1 MTALDGDSD
10 FITTSRHHQLY
21 PGLFCVGPDM
31 FSITTEKARRSIAF
45 LKHPPVT
52 FGLVLL
58 IGIWWGAYGLVGI
71 ERSAQRRALE
81 SDTANLSRVFEQNV
95 IRSISEIDKT
105 LLYLRHAHSRST
117 GPTDWS
123 DLIKQAFTSSDIT
136 FQLAVID
143 QNGYLIASD
152 RGPQPPPALD
162 LSDREHF
169 RVHVHAI
176 DDVADVSKPVLGR
189 VSKQWSIQ
197 ITRRINNPDGTFG
210 GVIVAS
216 MDPEHFASFYR
227 SIELGSGGAVSLV
240 GIDGVVR
247 ASGGVQAERLGAKLS
262 EPILV
267 QQILHKRAATI
278 DYRDTVTSIPR
289 IASTRWVD
297 GYALAVVVATDE
309 YQPALG
315 WKRNPNIYYIGAAA
329 LTLLVLAALV
339 AIVRRSLRLVEA
351 ARELRIKRLQHE
363 MTLEN
368 IAQGILMVDAKG
380 EIGFM
385 NSRYAELQGLPV
397 DFASG
402 RTTYR
407 ELVDHLDATG
417 EFDERI
423 GADLLDFIRFPGH
436 RECIPHYDRDRPDG
450 TALAVR
456 TTRLPDGGFVQTLTD
471 ISGRRRAEAK
481 VLQLARHDALTGLTN
496 RAVIRQQL
504 EEAAGLSATGR
515 SFAVLMIDL
524 DRFKPVN
531 DTHGHAV
538 GDLLLKLV
546 AERLRNTVRTGDV
559 VGRLGGDEFAVIQ
572 MGATQT
578 DQAEALASRLTR
590 ALCQPYSID
599 GQTITIGAS
608 IGIAMAPSHGRT
620 GQELLAAADLALY
633 AVKAQSRGSYAV
645 FNQKMHEEH
654 CARRQLEEDLRR
666 ALDEGQFELHYQ
678 PILSIADN
686 HVTAYE
692 ALIRWRHPER
702 GNVPP
707 LDFIPLAEESGLIG
721 PIGAWVMQTACN
733 DVSQREGNARV
744 AINLSPVQFRNA
756 NLVATVMSALEVS
769 GLSPDRLEIEIT
781 ESALLQDCQLTQRHL
796 DDLRDLGVH
805 ITMDD
810 FGTGYSSLSYLMSYP
825 IQSLKIDSSFVN
837 GLGENANRAAIVKT
851 ITTLASS
858 LGMSTTAEGVETA
871 QQLALLREL
880 GCTEAQGY
888 YFSKPK
894 PAAEILPPRSSVA
907 ATPRLAYRAAG

>member
-1 MTALDGDSD
+1 
-10 FITTSRHHQLY
+10 
-21 PGLFCVGPDM
+21 M
-31 FSITTEKARRSIAF
+31 FSLTTETARRAVEM
-45 LKHPPVT
+45 LKLPPVA
-52 FGLVLL
+52 FGLALL
-58 IGIWWGAYGLVGI
+58 IGIWWGAAALVGV
-71 ERSAQRRALE
+71 ERSAQRRAIE

-105 LLYLRHAHSRST
+105 LLYMRYAHSRST
-117 GPTDWS
+117 DATDWS
-123 DLIKQAFTSSDIT
+123 HLIKQAFTSSDIT

-143 QNGYLIASD
+143 QNGYLVATD
-152 RGPQPPPALD
+152 RGPQPPVALD
-162 LSDREHF
+162 LSDRDHF
-169 RVHVHAI
+169 RVHVNAVE
-176 DDVADVSKPVLGR
+176 DAVDVSKPVLGR

-197 ITRRINNPDGTFG
+197 ITRRLDNPDGTFG

-227 SIELGSGGAVSLV
+227 SIDLGSGGAVTLV
-240 GIDGVVR
+240 GTDGIVR
-247 ASGGVQAERLGAKLS
+247 ASGGANADRLGARLS
-262 EPILV
+262 EPLLLK
-267 QQILHKRAATI
+267 QILNKRAATI
-278 DYRDTVTSIPR
+278 GYRDTATGTPR
-289 IASTRWVD
+289 IASTRSVD
-297 GYALAVVVATDE
+297 GHALAVIVGTDE

-315 WKRNPNIYYIGAAA
+315 WKRDPRIYYFGAAA
-329 LTLLVLAALV
+329 LTLLIIAALS
-339 AIVRRSLRLVEA
+339 AIALRSLRLAEA
-351 ARELRIKRLQHE
+351 GRELRIKRRQHE

-385 NSRYAELQGLPV
+385 NSRFAELQGLPV
-397 DFASG
+397 DLTSG
-402 RTTYR
+402 RTSYR
-407 ELVDHLDATG
+407 ELVEHLEAHG
-417 EFDERI
+417 EFSDRI
-423 GADLLDFIRFPGH
+423 GAKLLDFIRFPGE
-436 RECIPHYDRDRPDG
+436 REFVPHYDRDRPDG

-471 ISGRRRAEAK
+471 ITGRRRAEAK
-481 VLQLARHDALTGLTN
+481 VLQLARHDALTGLSN
-496 RAVIRQQL
+496 RAVFRQQL
-504 EEAAGLSATGR
+504 EEAASLTATGLPAAGR
-515 SFAVLMIDL
+515 PFAVLMIDL

-531 DTHGHAV
+531 DTHGHGV

-546 AERLRNTVRTGDV
+546 AERLRNTVRSGDI

-572 MGATQT
+572 MGASRT
-578 DQAEALASRLTR
+578 DQSEALANRLTR

-608 IGIAMAPSHGRT
+608 VGIAMAPSHGRT

-645 FNQKMHEEH
+645 FNQTMHEEH
-654 CARRQLEEDLRR
+654 CARRRLEEDLRR
-666 ALDEGQFELHYQ
+666 ALDQGQFELHYQ
-678 PILSIADN
+678 PIVSIGDTTR
-686 HVTAYE
+686 VTAYE

-721 PIGAWVMQTACN
+721 PIGAWVLQTACN
-733 DVSQREGNARV
+733 EMSRREGDARI
-744 AINLSPVQFRNA
+744 AINLSPVQFRDA
-756 NLVATVMSALEVS
+756 SLVAIVMSALETS
-769 GLSPDRLEIEIT
+769 GLSPSRLEIEIT

-796 DDLRDLGVH
+796 DDLRGLGVH

-825 IQSLKIDSSFVN
+825 IQSLKIDRSFVQ

-851 ITTLASS
+851 ITTLATS
-858 LGMSTTAEGVETA
+858 LELSTTAEGVETL
-871 QQLALLREL
+871 QQLEFLRDL

-894 PAAEILPPRSSVA
+894 PAAEILPPLRGVLED
-907 ATPRLAYRAAG
+907 PRLAYRAAS